1 MNTAALLAVAVAIL
15 AIGLLVLAS
24 GLLLRERRDH
34 QAEAA
39 LQAALLRRARQEAD
53 GNAAAASLKE
63 RLISLLA
70 NIGQKLRGGKLGQLL
85 LSTEDKM
92 LLDQIGW
99 NTLTGTSA
107 YLTVRVLLA
116 LLCALLLF
124 AFKPTLLMA
133 LVGLIA
139 GVFLPKFALGAWGG
153 RLRKQA
159 DNELPLLVDLLRL
172 LQGVGLSMD
181 QSLQMIGEN
190 LRSAIPLLGKEL
202 ADANTAYMHGRS
214 REQSLQRLAEGYA
227 NDDLRSLVML
237 ILQIHKH
244 GGATQEPLKQ
254 FSERLR
260 ERRRME
266 LKEKVGKLSV
276 KMTMAMMLTLLPAL
290 MMVLAGPAILALS
303 KTMVKMG
310 MGH

>member
-1 MNTAALLAVAVAIL
+1 MTTSALLALAAAVL
-15 AIGLLVLAS
+15 AIGLLILAS

-39 LQAALLRRARQEAD
+39 LQAALLRRANQHGDEETP
-53 GNAAAASLKE
+53 GFGQ
-63 RLISLLA
+63 RLLNLLA
-70 NIGQKLRGGKLGQLL
+70 NFGQKLRGGKLGQALL
-85 LSTEDKM
+85 ASEDHM

-99 NTLTGTSA
+99 NTLTGASA
-107 YLTVRVLLA
+107 YLALRVLLA
-116 LLCALLLF
+116 ALVGIVLF
-124 AFKPTLLMA
+124 AFKPSLLMLLIG
-133 LVGLIA
+133 LVIGI
-139 GVFLPKFALGAWGG
+139 FLPKIALRSWGDS
-153 RLRKQA
+153 LRKQA

-190 LRSAIPLLGKEL
+190 LRAAIPLLGKEL
-202 ADANTAYMHGRS
+202 AAANVAYMHGRS

-244 GGATQEPLKQ
+244 GGAVQEPLKQ

-266 LKEKVGKLSV
+266 LKEKIGKLSV
-276 KMTMAMMLTLLPAL
+276 KMTVVMMLTLLPAL
-290 MMVLAGPAILALS
+290 MLVLAGPAIVSLVRSLS
-303 KTMVKMG
+303 NMG
-310 MGH
+310 GS